1 MLRHSDEEFAVPSSL
16 VRVAY
21 RSYWRACSKH
31 LQWWVGDMRLLQNA
45 PNEWTETAALHAA
58 WPIVAAR
65 SSCFVATSLTSD
77 LGNDAAFKRER

>member
-1 MLRHSDEEFAVPSSL
+1 
-16 VRVAY
+16 
-21 RSYWRACSKH
+21 
-31 LQWWVGDMRLLQNA
+31 MRLLQNA